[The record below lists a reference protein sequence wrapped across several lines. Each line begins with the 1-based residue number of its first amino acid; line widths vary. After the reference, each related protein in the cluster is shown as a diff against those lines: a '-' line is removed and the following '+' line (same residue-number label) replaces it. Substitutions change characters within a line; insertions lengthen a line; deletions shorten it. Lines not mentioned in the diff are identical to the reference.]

1 MDSSTSTAV
10 KKGFLSRFIGDK
22 AFYKMVFAV
31 AIPIMIQNGITNFV
45 SLLDNIMVGQVGQ
58 EQMSGVSIVN
68 QLLFIFN
75 LGIFGAMSGAG
86 HIYGAVPWQRGY
98 RRHSANVPFQVDDGG
113 AYFGS
118 GGRRLGVVSQTA
130 DKPVPKRRLLHG

>member
-10 KKGFLSRFIGDK
+10 KKGFFSRFIGDK

-58 EQMSGVSIVN
+58 EQMSGGIHCQPIVVYL
-68 QLLFIFN
+68 Q
-75 LGIFGAMSGAG
+75 SGHIRRG
-86 HIYGAVPWQRGY
+86 VGRRHIYGAVPRQRGY
-98 RRHSANVPFQVDDGG
+98 RRRSANVPFQVDDGG

-118 GGRRLGVVSQTA
+118 GGPSAWRCFTNR
-130 DKPVPKRRLLHG
+130 